1 MSYEFPPKRLHNTD
15 APDPAP
21 LTKNLQP
28 AARRLSEL
36 RAHNIDASDFKANG
50 VIARSAYWKHYYGKA
65 TTGPGLNTNKIPT
78 QGGSSS
84 PDAKVDIPP
93 DFSWHTVVATSA
105 AVDCRAGD
113 KLWINAGC
121 VWSINGYT
129 GASTHQPYP
138 PCGFYKGLMH
148 FALRVNGVIIEETI
162 TGKGN
167 ISEGPVQ
174 AWRQSDTQILTNN
187 IFNNVL
193 NKGGIGLPKFTIK
206 VYHVTD
212 TKTLNRP
219 GPVKVC
225 WALEV
230 PDGSHT
236 VELVARRISNQRH
249 QDFVLHPAHPFTTE
263 SPGVDD
269 KKVGW
274 VSVYNRQISVLKL
287 RQGGPSLGSDVVS
300 IGAFDDGDVL
310 SATEL
315 LTNRLEPLRVQA
327 NDLASGALR
336 GPALIRSHLP
346 TGIIATEQ
354 LLTTSFADSPFT
366 NVWPGYAT
374 ADFAPTP
381 GWQTLTEL
389 IANNG
394 GAGWNAA
401 ANECTIHL
409 HANIEVAL
417 IEEGTGG
424 YGDRNTNI
432 LDNRIWALLCLYER
446 QGGTYTPIKVSEVF
460 IPSCIADHHGSLGVP
475 PLGLGYARTYGD
487 LRRDAPLMA
496 VLEHPTASGP
506 TYTEFGVAVAIYS
519 DPALSLTT
527 RLFLSKGSLQV
538 FQIRS

>member
-15 APDPAP
+15 VPDPAP

-50 VIARSAYWKHYYGKA
+50 VIARSAYWKHFYGKA
-65 TTGPGLNTNKIPT
+65 TTGPGLSGADKIPT
-78 QGGSSS
+78 QAGVSS

-121 VWSINGYT
+121 VWSSEGYT
-129 GASTHQPYP
+129 GASTPLPYP
-138 PCGFYKGLMH
+138 PCGFYKGLLQ
-148 FALRVNGVIIEETI
+148 FALRINGVIIEETI

-167 ISEGPVQ
+167 LAEGPVQ
-174 AWRQSDTQILTNN
+174 AWRQPDTEVLGNTVFTALT
-187 IFNNVL
+187 
-193 NKGGIGLPKFTIK
+193 NKGGVGLPKYTIK
-206 VYHVTD
+206 VYHQTN
-212 TKTLNRP
+212 TTTLNRP
-219 GPVKVC
+219 GPVKVY
-225 WALEV
+225 WVLEV

-236 VELVARRISNQRH
+236 VELVARRIANQRH
-249 QDFVLHPAHPFTTE
+249 QRFVLHPRHAWTSE
-263 SPGVDD
+263 AAGDD
-269 KKVGW
+269 LKTGW

-287 RQGGPSLGSDVVS
+287 RQGGPNLGSDVVS

-315 LTNRLEPLRVQA
+315 LTNRLEPMRVQA
-327 NDLASGALR
+327 NDLAAAALR

-354 LLTTSFADSPFT
+354 LLTTSFAGTPFT

-409 HANIEVAL
+409 HANIEVSL

-424 YGDRNTNI
+424 YGGPASNVAE
-432 LDNRIWALLCLYER
+432 NRIWALLCLYER

-460 IPSCIADHHGSLGVP
+460 IPSCIADFSSGLGFP
-475 PLGLGYARTYGD
+475 AIGLGYAKKYGE

-506 TYTEFGVAVAIYS
+506 TYTEFGVAIAIYS
-519 DPALSLTT
+519 ESGLSLTH
-527 RLFLSKGSLQV
+527 RVHLSRGSLQV